1 MDYGNI
7 EPDEVLREVID
18 DLALATSTLERAQ
31 RRMVNYYLAD
41 RPDYEE
47 LSVLIDTATRSTSGA
62 WHVAIEHLRWP

>member
-31 RRMVNYYLAD
+31 RRMVNSFLAD
-41 RPDYEE
+41 SPDYEE
-47 LSVLIDTATRSTSGA
+47 LSILIDTATRSANGA
-62 WHVAIEHLRWP
+62 WHVAIEHLR